1 MTCRE
6 FWIEMPELESEMV
19 EFEHLRECAACQAL
33 FSQQRAVAAGLRQ
46 IASNTK
52 TLEAPAR
59 VERELLAALRGYSGL
74 PAIEPTQSWWARRWA
89 WVPAVAAV
97 LILTM
102 FLAWNL
108 RPRKSAG
115 QFAGLEAAHASAWDT
130 DFIPLPGAVGSGVGE
145 DADLVHV
152 QVSRSVLVAWGIPV
166 AEESGE
172 AVEAEVL
179 LGAGGAPQA
188 VRLLP

>member
-6 FWIEMPELESEMV
+6 FWSQMPELSSEPG
-19 EFEHLRECAACQAL
+19 EHVRECADCHAVWER
-33 FSQQRAVAAGLRQ
+33 QRAVAAGLRQ

-52 TLEAPAR
+52 TLEAPVR
-59 VERELLAALRGYSGL
+59 VQRELLAAFRQHSG
-74 PAIEPTQSWWARRWA
+74 PAVAGSINPWRMRRWA
-89 WVPAVAAV
+89 WIPAVAAA
-97 LILTM
+97 LILTVV
-102 FLAWNL
+102 LAWDF
-108 RPRKSAG
+108 RPGNSA
-115 QFAGLEAAHASAWDT
+115 AHLASLEAGDASAWDA
-130 DFIPLPGAVGSGVGE
+130 DFIPLPYAAGSGVSE

-152 QVSRSVLVAWGIPV
+152 QVSRSTLAAWGIPL
-166 AEESGE
+166 ADDSGD

>member
-6 FWIEMPELESEMV
+6 FWSQMPELSSEPG
-19 EFEHLRECAACQAL
+19 EHVRECADCHAV
-33 FSQQRAVAAGLRQ
+33 FERQRAVAAGLRQ

-52 TLEAPAR
+52 TLEAPVR
-59 VERELLAALRGYSGL
+59 VERELLAAFRQHSG
-74 PAIEPTQSWWARRWA
+74 PAVAGSINPWRMRRWA
-89 WVPAVAAV
+89 WIPAAAAV
-97 LILTM
+97 LILTV
-102 FLAWNL
+102 FLGWNF
-108 RPRKSAG
+108 RPGKSAAH
-115 QFAGLEAAHASAWDT
+115 FASIEAGDASAWDA
-130 DFIPLPGAVGSGVGE
+130 DFIPLPYAAGSGVSE

-152 QVSRSVLVAWGIPV
+152 QVSRSTLVAWGVPL
-166 AEESGE
+166 ADDSGD

>member
-6 FWIEMPELESEMV
+6 FWNLMPELGCELEH
-19 EFEHLRECAACQAL
+19 EHLRGCAACAAL
-33 FSQQRAVAAGLRQ
+33 FERQRAVAAGLRQ

-52 TLEAPAR
+52 ALEAPVR
-59 VERELLAALRGYSGL
+59 VERELLAAYRSHSGM
-74 PAIEPTQSWWARRWA
+74 PVAEPIHAWWARHWA
-89 WVPAVAAV
+89 WIPAAAAV
-97 LILTM
+97 LILTV
-102 FLAWNL
+102 FLASNVL
-108 RPRKSAG
+108 SRKSAVH
-115 QFAGLEAAHASAWDT
+115 FAPVEAGDAAAWDT
-130 DFIPLPGAVGSGVGE
+130 DFIPLPYAVGSGVSE

-152 QVSRSVLVAWGIPV
+152 QVSRSTLVAWGIPV
-166 AEESGE
+166 ADDSGD

>member
-6 FWIEMPELESEMV
+6 FWNEMPELESEMGKL
-19 EFEHLRECAACQAL
+19 EHLRDCAACEAL
-33 FSQQRAVAAGLRQ
+33 FSRQRAVAAGLRQ

-52 TLEAPAR
+52 TLEAPPR
-59 VERELLAALRGYSGL
+59 VESELLAAFRGYSGL
-74 PAIEPTQSWWARRWA
+74 PAIEPIQSWRARRWA
-89 WVPAVAAV
+89 WIPAVAAV
-97 LILTM
+97 LILTV

-115 QFAGLEAAHASAWDT
+115 PFAALEAADASAWDA
-130 DFIPLPGAVGSGVGE
+130 DFIPLPGAVGSGASE

-152 QVSRSVLVAWGIPV
+152 QVSRSTLVAWGIPV

>member
-6 FWIEMPELESEMV
+6 FWKEMPELESAV
-19 EFEHLRECAACQAL
+19 GEFEHLRECSACEAL
-33 FSQQRAVAAGLRQ
+33 VSQQHAVAAGLRQ

-52 TLEAPAR
+52 TLEAPVR
-59 VERELLAALRGYSGL
+59 VEREVLAAFRSYSGL
-74 PAIEPTQSWWARRWA
+74 PATEPIKSWWARGWA
-89 WVPAVAAV
+89 WGPAVAAV
-97 LILTM
+97 LILTVL
-102 FLAWNL
+102 LAWNL

-115 QFAGLEAAHASAWDT
+115 PFAALEAADASAWDT
-130 DFIPLPGAVGSGVGE
+130 DFIPLPGAVGPGVGE

-152 QVSRSVLVAWGIPV
+152 QVSRSILMAWGIPV